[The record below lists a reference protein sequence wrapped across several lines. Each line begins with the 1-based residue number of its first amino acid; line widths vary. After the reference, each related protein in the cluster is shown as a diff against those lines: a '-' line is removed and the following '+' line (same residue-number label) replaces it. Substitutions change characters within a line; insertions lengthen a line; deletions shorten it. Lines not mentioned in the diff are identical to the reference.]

1 MKEKNMFDALENADQ
16 SVIDRLSAEFPPQDT
31 REKEKIFKMSERK
44 FNNRSGNTS
53 EADNHTVSGVEV
65 YKKPKWQVF
74 LSIAAAFVIVA
85 GGITGGLYAKKHLG
99 RLPVIS
105 TDTEKKTAP
114 FGNFAELDYKLC
126 DYNNETAKHIFTQND
141 ENAEIFLTLF
151 SGSEISQSKLEKLAD
166 FFNNYDYKELPEDMS
181 VAEAVDVD
189 VEVDTADTETIEV
202 PHVKNMN
209 IELAK
214 AQLAELGLEVDV
226 RKQSND
232 NVLPNYVISSEPIDG
247 TKVHKGSQV
256 ILYVSMGAD
265 AEEMEIENTTEKNI
279 ADEQPQEK
287 VPSFVY
293 DDGNEA
299 RLINIYDN
307 SGMGVLSYTIFH
319 YEERDGELRMTDKEV
334 TKGWQIDYELF
345 KSTINEILTSEDEN
359 GGETPTEPA
368 QVSNCPFDLAAHDFY
383 LADPESKTRIEIN
396 LNSSE
401 NENIESEDECIPSSR
416 FHLIG
421 GKIIPLEKRQ
431 KLAEFFNNWNWEES
445 DEHDYPP
452 QWLLTYEE
460 KGLFCIEDNEAF
472 IISLNRDT
480 NSLLF
485 TQLQIELNYD
495 SSSDDESRYISYDEI
510 GEPSSLI
517 TKSYKIDYDL
527 FIGKIR
533 EVLGD
538 DFIESEP
545 DQWSFIQKEWSL
557 QTDEH
562 DKPAVLSADDKN
574 DLYDMF
580 RKCQFKEEGGSNESL
595 STAEAMEIYNNTPP
609 AETDKYI
616 ILTCDCFDSH
626 NIIYFETKDD
636 KTNIRYYDY
645 GVQGAYIPNEEY
657 RVNIYNYTCDDK
669 TLVDKIKEY
678 NQ

>member
-1 MKEKNMFDALENADQ
+1 MKEKNIFDTLENTDQ
-16 SVIDRLSAEFPPQDT
+16 SVIDRITAEFPPQDNK
-31 REKEKIFKMSERK
+31 EKERIFNMSERK
-44 FNNRSGNTS
+44 FNDKIKNISN
-53 EADNHTVSGVEV
+53 ADEQSVSGVEI
-65 YKKPKWQVF
+65 YRKPKWQRFV
-74 LSIAAAFVIVA
+74 SIAAALTIVT
-85 GGITGGLYAKKHLG
+85 GGITGGVYALRHLK
-99 RLPVIS
+99 
-105 TDTEKKTAP
+105 DTHSVTTTILVDE
-114 FGNFAELDYKLC
+114 D
-126 DYNNETAKHIFTQND
+126 DIET
-141 ENAEIFLTLF
+141 
-151 SGSEISQSKLEKLAD
+151 
-166 FFNNYDYKELPEDMS
+166 
-181 VAEAVDVD
+181 
-189 VEVDTADTETIEV
+189 
-202 PHVKNMN
+202 
-209 IELAK
+209 
-214 AQLAELGLEVDV
+214 
-226 RKQSND
+226 
-232 NVLPNYVISSEPIDG
+232 
-247 TKVHKGSQV
+247 
-256 ILYVSMGAD
+256 
-265 AEEMEIENTTEKNI
+265 TTE
-279 ADEQPQEK
+279 E
-287 VPSFVY
+287 
-293 DDGNEA
+293 
-299 RLINIYDN
+299 
-307 SGMGVLSYTIFH
+307 
-319 YEERDGELRMTDKEV
+319 
-334 TKGWQIDYELF
+334 
-345 KSTINEILTSEDEN
+345 
-359 GGETPTEPA
+359 PT
-368 QVSNCPFDLAAHDFY
+368 QVSNCPFDLAAHNFY

-421 GKIIPLEKRQ
+421 GNVISPEKRQ

-445 DEHDYPP
+445 DKHDYPP